1 MVFWKWG
8 AEINGSKHG
17 IVLKLGGKMMSEI
30 QNFKVGDIVFL
41 NADYGLA
48 SGKIIDIIGL
58 TALVQTEMPVRV
70 EYDPDIIKWRWWY
83 PFSHLT
89 KECPEQHSPDGE
101 DHKKESEKVKIFR
114 IGQVVWFVNVHPTGK
129 YCGVSRGAVV
139 GCNTDGQYIVK
150 VPHQS
155 TVYFPDLIFDNE
167 EDAQNKWDSLKKHL
181 NQKRTNPLGDKRRF
195 KVGDRVVCDVF
206 GELVHGRIKEY
217 DEVVHGRIKEY
228 VKEGN
233 SYIVILDQAVKTD
246 NERYIHAER
255 LSPEV
260 DEQNR
265 KNFSINIAPEVKC
278 KSIEKGCRRFCDR
291 CSINA
296 LCTEAYKQ
304 KLPYGYGCDWTSVSS
319 YNSFVD
325 LTLNAKFSIT
335 ILLSRD
341 EWNLLDK
348 STLPGQSCQDVIHA
362 AIVDYCTSH
371 TSIVKIKT

>member
-1 MVFWKWG
+1 MF
-8 AEINGSKHG
+8 
-17 IVLKLGGKMMSEI
+17 EI
-30 QNFKVGDIVFL
+30 QDFKVGDTVFVK
-41 NADYGLA
+41 ADYRA
-48 SGKIIDIIGL
+48 SGKIIAIIGL
-58 TALVQTEMPVRV
+58 TAHVQTEMPVRS
-70 EYDPDIIKWRWWY
+70 EGNPEIIRWRWWY
-83 PFSHLT
+83 PFSYLT

-101 DHKKESEKVKIFR
+101 DHKKESEKMQIFR
-114 IGQVVWFVNVHPTGK
+114 IDQTVWMVDVDQNGK
-129 YCGVSRGAVV
+129 HCGIVAGKVV
-139 GCNTDGQYIVK
+139 GYDRLGHCVVRMSSG
-150 VPHQS
+150 S
-155 TVYFPDLIFDNE
+155 TFRFTGINLFDNE
-167 EDAQNKWDSLKKHL
+167 EDAQKKWDSLKKHL

-206 GELVHGRIKEY
+206 GEIVHGRIKEY

-233 SYIVILDQAVKTD
+233 SYIVILDKAVKTD

-341 EWNLLDK
+341 EWSLLDK
-348 STLPGQSCQDVIHA
+348 SKLPGQSCQDVIHA

-371 TSIVKIKT
+371 TTYSISNTAE